1 MHPVARKPQSALTCT
16 VSVSE
21 DPPTISPMHL
31 SIDGPELMGI
41 LSLASLNNSIT
52 TQTEWAVSS
61 PVFVMVAVVSR
72 QVRPQLTGVPA
83 SRENATGLWVGVG
96 AGVGAR
102 VVTASAG
109 AGTVLV
115 AGPGPGVAVDR
126 GVPEPPGP
134 PPGRDAIPPPSAASP
149 CSRIQ
154 AQMTTRTATAMHA
167 ATRRA
172 LRDIAI
178 ALLLGCMQG

>member
-16 VSVSE
+16 VSVRD

-31 SIDGPELMGI
+31 SIDGPALIGI

-72 QVRPQLTGVPA
+72 QVRPQLTGAPA
-83 SRENATGLWVGVG
+83 SRVNATGLWVGVG

-109 AGTVLV
+109 AGRPSLPGLVPVLPWTGECQNHRDRHR
-115 AGPGPGVAVDR
+115 AGM
-126 GVPEPPGP
+126 
-134 PPGRDAIPPPSAASP
+134 S
-149 CSRIQ
+149 
-154 AQMTTRTATAMHA
+154 
-167 ATRRA
+167 
-172 LRDIAI
+172 
-178 ALLLGCMQG
+178 